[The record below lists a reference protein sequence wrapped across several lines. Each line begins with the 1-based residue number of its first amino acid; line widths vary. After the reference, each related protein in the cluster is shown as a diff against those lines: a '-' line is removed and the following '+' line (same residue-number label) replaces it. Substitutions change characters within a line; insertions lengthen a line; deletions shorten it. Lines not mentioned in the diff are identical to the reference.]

1 MHAMPAEQVESRAE
15 LPLLQDVLEI
25 FHAQGDLQNQLHTL
39 AALAQEAVDRGDP
52 RAAAE
57 WVLAR
62 QNQLGRTDLL
72 NGLTISVMLAVHIS
86 RLRSDHDI
94 SARLHGSVASHME
107 PLMAILAPRH
117 VELYQSGLM
126 TLRGA
131 LGSQEFDDAVAAGRL
146 LDRDQTLA
154 ELVRYLQTVLSD
166 PTSAPAQTPVA
177 TPPSTT
183 APTSTGS
190 PTATTSPSTPAGAAP
205 SGLTPREDQVL
216 RHLASGLRNK
226 DIATELGITPKSVM
240 HHTCSIYRKLDVH
253 SRLEAVTTAARQGL
267 LPKS

>member
-39 AALAQEAVDRGDP
+39 ATLAQEAVERGDP

-166 PTSAPAQTPVA
+166 PTS
-177 TPPSTT
+177 
-183 APTSTGS
+183 TGS

-226 DIATELGITPKSVM
+226 DIATELGLTPKSVM

-253 SRLEAVTTAARQGL
+253 TRLEAVTTAARQGL